1 MKVIRLL
8 ALTRLAW
15 LALLTLWLGS
25 AHALGADP
33 WANWRSADSPH
44 FRVHYRGEQR
54 AQAETVARAA
64 EQAFARISPALQWA
78 PSGRIELVVY
88 SEFDVANG
96 FSTPLPYN
104 LVGAFLAP
112 PDGELLDNSPWLD
125 LLLTHELVH
134 AIHLDKVR
142 SAPGV
147 LRMIFGRVAWF
158 FPNLFMPSWAHEGLA
173 VYHEAAQDGG
183 VAAGAALGR
192 GRLYGPN
199 YEGWLRAEQARG
211 FLKLN
216 ELNSDGRALPLAKS
230 YLYGGYFFDFLARR
244 YGRTAVG
251 TFVEN
256 YSGNIVPRFHSN
268 PREATG
274 KAMDELWDEFLAD
287 LDAQVTQ
294 RASALRAQPEVLG
307 RALDKVHFDIPSV
320 ASLPDGRT
328 LAVLDDGVGATE
340 LVQFDTFG
348 RRQVLATLT
357 GMAARL
363 DANARGDLLITQA
376 DLCNT
381 HYLGADLYRWDP
393 QRNAVQRLTHC
404 AHLRRATQAGE
415 RIIAL
420 QLDAGRTR
428 LVSLDRDGAN
438 LRPVY
443 TPAEGQDLVDLAAS
457 ADGQRVQLIE
467 RQAGD
472 WRVVEVD
479 LPPSGAQ
486 PGAAPRRLFEGN
498 APIHSLR
505 TTAQGLEFIAAHEGV
520 TNVWR
525 LAGGQ
530 LQRLTHSHTGVVAHG
545 GSMADGS
552 LATVVIAA
560 EGYRLHRQEQAAALQ
575 TLPLAGG
582 RTLKVANAGWSPA
595 APAIATATAAVP
607 TATAA
612 PAAASTAAPG
622 AGSARPIQPIP
633 PMPAPQV
640 AVASTAAS
648 PSVLGEDRRYLPLT
662 SMVPRS
668 WWPLI
673 TSDRGLTA
681 YGASTNGSDA
691 LGWHQYALAFQWE
704 TSQREAV
711 GALEYLWLNSQMLSL
726 QRSITPLAWRDR
738 GNSKYDTLAY
748 ERHTQAQWLST
759 LPVLQRLQ
767 RRVNLGIGAAFD
779 RIEVIQTEPESR
791 RTARNDKLAAALIDY
806 DSRESNWWSEGA
818 NRGLRASLLYETY
831 QPFLSAEEKAA
842 GTGYDGNVIRADLRG
857 YLPLGRSVLA
867 LRHTEARASGRTR
880 PYQLGG
886 ATDPQL
892 QFGYTLNSRDLSLR
906 GYSGDDAALVGQSAR
921 VSSIE
926 WRTPLADIDRHGM
939 VPPFGI
945 NRLSGAVFF
954 DIGGAWNA
962 GAHKPATYYRGVGL
976 ELLGELRLLYA
987 LGLQLRL
994 GVARGLDEPK
1004 DTLGYLSV
1012 GRAF

>member
-1 MKVIRLL
+1 MKLIHLRLL
-8 ALTRLAW
+8 L

-33 WANWRSADSPH
+33 WANWRSADSTH

-54 AQAETVARAA
+54 AQAENVARAA
-64 EQAFARISPALQWA
+64 ERAYARISPALQWV

-158 FPNLFMPSWAHEGLA
+158 FPNVFQPPWAMEGLA
-173 VYHEAAQDGG
+173 TWFEGAQDGG
-183 VAAGAALGR
+183 VAAAATLGR

-244 YGRTAVG
+244 YGRAAVG
-251 TFVEN
+251 QFVEN

-287 LDAQVTQ
+287 LDTQVTQ

-348 RRQVLATLT
+348 RRQVLATLG

-363 DANARGDLLITQA
+363 DANARGELLITQA

-381 HYLGADLYRWDP
+381 HYLGSDLYRWDA
-393 QRNAVQRLTHC
+393 QGGSVQRLTHC

-415 RIIAL
+415 RILAL

-428 LVSLDRDGAN
+428 LVSLDRNGAD

-443 TPAEGQDLVDLAAS
+443 TPPEGSDLVDLAAS

-472 WRVVEVD
+472 WRIVELD
-479 LPPSGAQ
+479 LAP
-486 PGAAPRRLFEGN
+486 PGAAARRLFEGN
-498 APIHSLR
+498 TPIHSLR
-505 TTAQGLEFIAAHEGV
+505 ATAQGLEFIAAHEGV

-525 LAGGQ
+525 LAGGR

-545 GSMADGS
+545 GSLADGS

-560 EGYRLHRQEQAAALQ
+560 DGYRLHRQEQAAALQ
-575 TLPLAGG
+575 TLALAGG
-582 RTLKVANAGWSPA
+582 QALRLANAGWSPA
-595 APAIATATAAVP
+595 VPASSAAAASAPVAA
-607 TATAA
+607 AAA
-612 PAAASTAAPG
+612 PAPAAPATSPAAAQP
-622 AGSARPIQPIP
+622 AGTASA
-633 PMPAPQV
+633 PA
-640 AVASTAAS
+640 
-648 PSVLGEDRRYLPLT
+648 LGEDRRYLPLT
-662 SMVPRS
+662 SMYPRS

-726 QRSITPLAWRDR
+726 QRTITPLAWRDR
-738 GNSKYDTLAY
+738 GSSKYDTLAY

-831 QPFLSAEEKAA
+831 QPFLSREEKAA
-842 GTGYDGNVIRADLRG
+842 GTGYDGHVIRADLRG
-857 YLPLGRSVLA
+857 YVPLGRSVLA

-892 QFGYTLNSRDLSLR
+892 QLGYTLNSRDLSLR

-921 VSSIE
+921 VSSVE

-939 VPPFGI
+939 VPPLGI

-954 DIGGAWNA
+954 DIGGAWNV
-962 GAHKPATYYRGVGL
+962 GASKPASYYRGVGV
-976 ELLGELRLLYA
+976 ELLGELKLLYA
-987 LGLQLRL
+987 LGLNLRL

-1004 DTLGYLSV
+1004 DTVGYLSF